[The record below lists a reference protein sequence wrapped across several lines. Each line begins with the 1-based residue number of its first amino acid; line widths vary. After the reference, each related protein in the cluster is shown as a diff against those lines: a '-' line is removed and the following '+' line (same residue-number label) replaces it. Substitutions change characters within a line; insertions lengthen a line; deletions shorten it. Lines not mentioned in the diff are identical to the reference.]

1 MVYLAER
8 YILSK
13 SGHILIERNKHP
25 VGRSFMTKKET
36 DENTK
41 CEVPAKKMLEKI
53 ENSNKTTIDDYFF
66 TADDVLGYT
75 VNINTARATIR
86 VNDLSRITMTAVGR
100 LVVIETVENE
110 SLIARIESIEEKS
123 EDRTN
128 VYYYIFVG
136 FIGTF
141 VVNPKKQKVS
151 FSRAIIHVANIG
163 SKCYALEGK
172 KLSFFM
178 GGISQGGGEKDLTL
192 GQYILDDTVTA
203 YIDGNKLF
211 QRHMALIGSTGC
223 GKSWTIA
230 ALIEQVGRLK
240 YADVVLFDIH
250 GEYKQLSYARQMRI
264 ASPGDSTSAEK
275 NVVFFPAWF
284 LNFEEI
290 LTVFVD
296 NADSDSSTQAMV
308 LSNIIRKRKLEYL
321 RTHGHKEL
329 LESFT
334 VDSPIPFDM
343 RDILK
348 DVKYIN
354 TELIPGIHQGEV
366 VKGPYFGKFDRFIPR
381 LEAMMSDRRYCFLFE
396 GPEFVLKYDYINTVV
411 ANLLGTGIEGTTNT
425 GIKILDFSNIP
436 SDMIPV
442 VIGAIGR
449 FLFQV
454 QFWNAQ
460 DKRHPVILVCDEA
473 HLYLPPF
480 ENCNEAQRNT
490 VFQFGRIAKEGR
502 KYGITLAVMTQ
513 RPSDVNP
520 SILSQCGNIMTLRL
534 TNIIDQQIAKKLMPD
549 GMTGLIEELPLLGI
563 GEIIVIGD
571 AVQLPLKIKVTPAS
585 CTPTSAT
592 LEFCDEWAKSDH
604 PIDDL
609 NNGVE
614 NMRKQKR

>member
-1 MVYLAER
+1 M
-8 YILSK
+8 I
-13 SGHILIERNKHP
+13 N
-25 VGRSFMTKKET
+25 KKE
-36 DENTK
+36 DTK
-41 CEVPAKKMLEKI
+41 DPTAKKMLEKI
-53 ENSNKTTIDDYFF
+53 ENINKASINDYFF
-66 TADDVLGYT
+66 TPNDVLGYT
-75 VNINTARATIR
+75 VNINTARATIK
-86 VNDLSRITMTAVGR
+86 VTDISRIALTAVGR
-100 LVVIETVENE
+100 LVVIETIEDE

-128 VYYYIFVG
+128 IYYYIYVG

-141 VVNPKKQKVS
+141 QINRKKQKVN
-151 FSRAIIHVANIG
+151 FSRAIVHIANIG
-163 SKCYALEGK
+163 AKCYALEGK

-192 GQYILDDTVTA
+192 GNYILDESVTA
-203 YIDGNKLF
+203 FIDGNKLF

-230 ALIEQVGRLK
+230 ALIEQIGKLPF
-240 YADVVLFDIH
+240 ANIVLFDIH
-250 GEYKQLSYARQMRI
+250 GEYKQLVYARQMRI
-264 ASPGDSTSAEK
+264 ASPGDNESKDE

-284 LNFEEI
+284 LNFEEM

-296 NADSDSSTQAMV
+296 KADADSSTQAMV
-308 LSNIIRKRKLEYL
+308 LSNIIRKRKLEFL
-321 RTHGHKEL
+321 KLHNHQEL
-329 LESFT
+329 LQSFT
-334 VDSPIPFDM
+334 VDSPIPFSM
-343 RDILK
+343 QDILK

-354 TELIPGIHQGEV
+354 NELIPGIHQGEV

-396 GPEFVLKYDYINTVV
+396 GPENVLNYDYINRIVS
-411 ANLLGTGIEGTTNT
+411 ALLGTGFKGEINT

-442 VIGAIGR
+442 IIGAIGR

-454 QFWNAQ
+454 QFWNEQ
-460 DKRHPVILVCDEA
+460 KRRHPVILVCDEA
-473 HLYLPPF
+473 HLYLPPY
-480 ENCNEAQRNT
+480 ENCDDALRNT

-571 AVQLPLKIKVTPAS
+571 AVQLPLKIKVTPAN

-592 LEFCDEWAKSDH
+592 LDFCDEWAKSQH
-604 PIDDL
+604 PEEDL